1 MLFLGDD
8 NEMFNPYCSGNG
20 DTVYRLL
27 SGWLGNAETIF
38 MLFFIVLWQGLFIW
52 LFSQIRKNGMCRMSL
67 SLVKA
72 FGI

>member
-1 MLFLGDD
+1 MRCLNHITLV
-8 NEMFNPYCSGNG
+8 
-20 DTVYRLL
+20 TVIQFIACYLA
-27 SGWLGNAETIF
+27 SWGNAETIF

-52 LFSQIRKNGMCRMSL
+52 LFFNTKNGMCRMSL